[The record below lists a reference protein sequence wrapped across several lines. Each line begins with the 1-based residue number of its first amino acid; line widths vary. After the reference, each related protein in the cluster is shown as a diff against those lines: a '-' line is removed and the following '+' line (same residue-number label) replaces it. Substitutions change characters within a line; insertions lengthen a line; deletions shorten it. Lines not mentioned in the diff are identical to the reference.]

1 MDCSDADL
9 MLDEL
14 ALDVLP
20 GDRRAALL
28 AHVEECPHCRRLLEQ
43 LTETADDLL
52 VAGPAAAPPDGFE
65 DRVLA
70 RIAEGPAAAGRGGAP
85 ARRRR
90 DRAAVR
96 LSTWTAAA
104 AAAVLLVLG
113 GVTGAVIGRS
123 ADGPG
128 ESAEQLRTVQ
138 LISASGADIG
148 DVSTYTGDPSAW
160 FFMRVESDA
169 VPDATYRC
177 VLDMDDGSTVAIGR
191 LWAVKGHGGW
201 GEHLNVDPR
210 HAVAARLLDPKG
222 STVGTARFR

>member
-9 MLDEL
+9 VLDEL

-28 AHVEECPHCRRLLEQ
+28 AHVEECPRCRRLLDN

-52 VAGPAAAPPDGFE
+52 LAGPEAAPPDGFD

-70 RIAEGPAAAGRGGAP
+70 RIAERPPTSGRGG
-85 ARRRR
+85 RRRW
-90 DRAAVR
+90 DRRTLR
-96 LSTWTAAA
+96 LSAWTGS
-104 AAAVLLVLG
+104 AAAVVLLVIG
-113 GVTGAVIGRS
+113 GLTGAMIGRS
-123 ADGPG
+123 TGGAG
-128 ESAEQLRTVQ
+128 ETAEQFRTVQ
-138 LISASGADIG
+138 LISTSGADIG
-148 DVSTYTGDPSAW
+148 DVSAYTGDPSSW

-177 VLDMDDGSTVAIGR
+177 VLDMDDGRTVAIGR

-201 GEHLNVDPR
+201 GDHLSVDPR

-222 STVGTARFR
+222 ATVGTARLR

>member
-28 AHVEECPHCRRLLEQ
+28 AHVEECPNCRRLLDQ
-43 LTETADDLL
+43 LTETADGLL
-52 VAGPAAAPPDGFE
+52 LAGPEAAPPPGFE
-65 DRVLA
+65 DGVLA
-70 RIAEGPAAAGRGGAP
+70 RIGEGD
-85 ARRRR
+85 RRRR
-90 DRAAVR
+90 DRKALR
-96 LSTWTAAA
+96 LSAWTAS
-104 AAAVLLVLG
+104 AAAVVLLVIG
-113 GVTGAVIGRS
+113 GLTGAMIGRS
-123 ADGPG
+123 TGGPG
-128 ESAEQLRTVQ
+128 ESGEQLRTVQ

-148 DVSTYTGDPSAW
+148 DVSTYSGDPSSW
-160 FFMRVESDA
+160 FFMRVESDG

-177 VLDMDDGSTVAIGR
+177 VLDMDDGTTVAIGR

-201 GEHLNVDPR
+201 GDHLTVDPR

-222 STVGTARFR
+222 STVGTARLR

>member
-28 AHVEECPHCRRLLEQ
+28 AHVEECPNCRRLLDQ
-43 LTETADDLL
+43 LTETADGLL
-52 VAGPAAAPPDGFE
+52 LAGPEASPPAGFE

-70 RIAEGPAAAGRGGAP
+70 RIAQGDP
-85 ARRRR
+85 RRR
-90 DRAAVR
+90 DRKALR
-96 LSTWTAAA
+96 LPAWTAS
-104 AAAVLLVLG
+104 AAAVVLLVVG
-113 GVTGAVIGRS
+113 GLTGAMIGRS
-123 ADGPG
+123 TGGPG
-128 ESAEQLRTVQ
+128 ESGEQLRTVQ
-138 LISASGADIG
+138 LISTSGADIG
-148 DVSTYTGDPSAW
+148 DVSTYSGDPSSW
-160 FFMRVESDA
+160 FFMRVESDG

-177 VLDMDDGSTVAIGR
+177 VLDMDDGTTVAIGR

-201 GEHLNVDPR
+201 GDHLRVDPR

>member
-28 AHVEECPHCRRLLEQ
+28 AHVEECPNCRRLLDQ

-52 VAGPAAAPPDGFE
+52 LAGPEAAPPAGFE

-70 RIAEGPAAAGRGGAP
+70 RIAQGD
-85 ARRRR
+85 RRRR
-90 DRAAVR
+90 PRDRNALG
-96 LSTWTAAA
+96 LSTWTAS
-104 AAAVLLVLG
+104 AAAVVLLVVG
-113 GVTGAVIGRS
+113 GLTGAVIGRS
-123 ADGPG
+123 TGGPG
-128 ESAEQLRTVQ
+128 ESGEQLRTVR
-138 LISASGADIG
+138 LISTGGADIG
-148 DVSTYTGDPSAW
+148 DVSTYSGDPSSW
-160 FFMRVESDA
+160 FFMRVESDG

-201 GEHLNVDPR
+201 GDHLSVDPR

>member
-28 AHVEECPHCRRLLEQ
+28 AHVEECPNCRRLLDQ

-52 VAGPAAAPPDGFE
+52 LAGPEAAPPAGFE

-70 RIAEGPAAAGRGGAP
+70 RIAHGD
-85 ARRRR
+85 RRRR
-90 DRAAVR
+90 PRDRNALG
-96 LSTWTAAA
+96 LSTWTAS
-104 AAAVLLVLG
+104 AAAVVLLVVG
-113 GVTGAVIGRS
+113 GLTGAVIGRS
-123 ADGPG
+123 TGGPG
-128 ESAEQLRTVQ
+128 ESGEQLRTVQ

-148 DVSTYTGDPSAW
+148 DVSTYTGDPSSW
-160 FFMRVESDA
+160 FFMRVESDG

-201 GEHLNVDPR
+201 GDHLSVDPR

>member
-9 MLDEL
+9 MLDDL

-28 AHVEECPHCRRLLEQ
+28 AHVEECGNCRRLLDQ
-43 LTETADDLL
+43 LTETADGLL
-52 VAGPAAAPPDGFE
+52 LAGPTAAPPPGFE
-65 DRVLA
+65 DRVLT
-70 RIAEGPAAAGRGGAP
+70 RIAEGSAAPGRGG
-85 ARRRR
+85 RRRR
-90 DRAAVR
+90 DRAALR
-96 LSTWTAAA
+96 LPAWTAAA
-104 AAAVLLVLG
+104 AAAVLLVIG

-123 ADGPG
+123 AGGPG

-138 LISASGADIG
+138 LISTSGADIG
-148 DVSTYTGDPSAW
+148 DVSTYTGDPSSW
-160 FFMRVESDA
+160 FFMRVESDD

-201 GEHLNVDPR
+201 GENLHVDPR

-222 STVGTARFR
+222 ATVGSARFR